1 MDSSKIEKLR
11 IAANQFY
18 LNKYMDLPE
27 MDDADYDPLKDEYT
41 AEGGSVFDLVEWED
55 DMKRPHKPLPKV
67 EKEQVGDNNL
77 ENAVENWIAR
87 RNINKKKSHRNYK
100 YDGSS
105 IIACYNEKGQLQ
117 SILGTPDCD
126 ICIDRTKNCFN
137 MFPHQ
142 VTPGIECIQGEFLV
156 DASVYGQK
164 ARNKANGLLNSK
176 DMIKELENEGFIR
189 VYQMRFYDGNWSYER
204 LCKELD
210 ALPIL
215 AKDRKRPTL
224 FNGGIRDEVKFDA
237 YFAPA
242 ERIDTATDSIIV
254 EKGWEIDDDLV
265 TDEVKFQV
273 DGIVLYYANPDSYP
287 SPSQSGGYYA
297 FKFYFTEYAVTTITE
312 IVWNKAGSGSWQPK
326 LNFEPVVLNDK
337 NIGQAASGGYPNLVG
352 SKMGKGAKIKVI
364 LANMTIPKVIEVLEP
379 SEDYQ
384 IPTCGCGRKL
394 NPDTDLFGSGLKCTE
409 LDCSQRYEDRVN
421 TFDWWFRYR
430 SEQNPD
436 LDKLSIMKSDMFGV
450 IDLAFNIDR
459 WTSKGRLKDK
469 SLVSED
475 IYSELHDLLTAAH
488 NSIEVKIWME
498 SHFHFPGLCQS
509 ILDINYVT
517 ADRILTEL
525 FNSI

>member
-1 MDSSKIEKLR
+1 MDSIKIEKLR

-18 LNKYMDLPE
+18 LNKYMDHPIME
-27 MDDADYDPLKDEYT
+27 DTEYDPLKDEYET
-41 AEGGSVFDLVEWED
+41 EGGSIFDLVEWED
-55 DMKRPHKPLPKV
+55 DMKRTHTPLPKV
-67 EKEQVGDNNL
+67 DKEQVGDNNL
-77 ENAVENWIAR
+77 ENAVENWINKH
-87 RNINKKKSHRNYK
+87 NIDKKESHRNYK

-105 IIACYNEKGQLQ
+105 IIAYYNEKGQLQ
-117 SILGTPDCD
+117 KILGTPDCE

-156 DASVYGQK
+156 DASAYRQK

-176 DMIKELENEGFIR
+176 DMIKDLENEGFIR
-189 VYQMRFYDGNWSYER
+189 AYQMRFYDGNWSYKR
-204 LCKELD
+204 LCQELD

-215 AKDRKRPTL
+215 AKDRTRPCDLVDGQVVVDT
-224 FNGGIRDEVKFDA
+224 RFDA

-242 ERIDTATDSIIV
+242 ERIKTATDSIIV
-254 EKGWEIDDDLV
+254 EEGLKIDDSV
-265 TDEVKFQV
+265 TDDVKFQV
-273 DGIVLYYANPDSYP
+273 DGIVLYYENPDSN
-287 SPSQSGGYYA
+287 QSGGYHA
-297 FKFYFTEYAVTTITE
+297 FKFYFTEYAITTVTE

-326 LNFEPVVLNDK
+326 LNFEGVVLNDK
-337 NIGQAASGGYPNLVG
+337 EIHQAASGGYPNLVG
-352 SKMGKGAKIKVI
+352 SKIGKGAKIKVV

-430 SEQNPD
+430 AEQNPD
-436 LDKLSIMKSDMFGV
+436 LDRSSIMKSDMFGV

-459 WTSKGRLKDK
+459 WTPKGRLKDK
-469 SLVSED
+469 SLASED
-475 IYSELHDLLTAAH
+475 IYSEMHDLLTTAH
-488 NSIEVKIWME
+488 NPIEVKIWME

-517 ADRILTEL
+517 ADKILTEL